1 MRNTYLLIDCGG
13 SGVKINVQ
21 GNLCSFKPSSLEE
34 FYKCIEDMV
43 SDNNSSTEAHIAGI
57 AVSVCGEYDYIN
69 EEVTIC
75 PAYPFLVGRLKDN
88 LIKRFK
94 CSNVHIVNDGD
105 AHVLALKT
113 IYAQEGKSCAS
124 AINLSLGTAV
134 GFGILDWNGNLL
146 HTCQGCNWE
155 LDNWKCDT
163 TATHKELCW
172 ALGSNGLRMLEEEYG
187 DNQAYIYFGQ
197 RLCHFLGR
205 ELANVFHP
213 KTIGISGGIVASHS
227 HEIEAGINREC
238 ELQGYRESG
247 GSLQGVDIRLFTE
260 RHSVMKGLANLLNID
275 ILNI

>member
-1 MRNTYLLIDCGG
+1 MSETYLLIDCGG

-21 GNLCSFKPSSLEE
+21 GNLCSFKPSSLDE

-43 SDNNSSTEAHIAGI
+43 NDNNSSTEAHIAGI

-134 GFGILDWNGNLL
+134 GFGILDWKGELL

-172 ALGSNGLRMLEEEYG
+172 ALGSNGLRKLEEEYG

-205 ELANVFHP
+205 DLANVFHP
-213 KTIGISGGIVASHS
+213 QTIGISGGIVAAHFN
-227 HEIEAGINREC
+227 EIEEGIKREC
-238 ELQGYRESG
+238 ELHGYREPG
-247 GSLQGVDIRLFTE
+247 GSLHGVDIRLFTE
-260 RHSVMKGLANLLNID
+260 RHSVMKGLASLLSI
-275 ILNI
+275 